1 MERKKVLY
9 AEQLLLL
16 HLVFPATP
24 CEADEAGLRVSVCV
38 LYFTT
43 PHSFP
48 VRSPCLHPW
57 SRSPPRHIYACVAR
71 TSVSADIRSRD
82 TYGTY
87 AGGSTLCGCQPTEL
101 TNCLL
106 PVAAPCYAMVRCI
119 GDAAVGN
126 DLGEKHCL
134 TGVYYKSSRY
144 TCPLAALFTSRF
156 MSCSRC
162 LYWLSSNSV
171 VTYRAAPADHP
182 PQPPHIQQAPPYH
195 ARTEK
200 KRWEKLIPLLRH

>member
-126 DLGEKHCL
+126 DLGEKHWCL
-134 TGVYYKSSRY
+134 LQIK
-144 TCPLAALFTSRF
+144 PLHLPPCGIIHQS
-156 MSCSRC
+156 
-162 LYWLSSNSV
+162 LYV
-171 VTYRAAPADHP
+171 VFPVLVLAILKFRGYLPRSPCRP
-182 PQPPHIQQAPPYH
+182 PTTTTAHTASP
-195 ARTEK
+195 T
-200 KRWEKLIPLLRH
+200 IPRKD